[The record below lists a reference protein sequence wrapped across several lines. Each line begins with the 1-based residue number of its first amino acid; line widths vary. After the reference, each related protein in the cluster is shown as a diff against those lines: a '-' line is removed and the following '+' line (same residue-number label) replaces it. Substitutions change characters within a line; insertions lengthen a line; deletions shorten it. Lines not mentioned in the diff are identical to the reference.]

1 MPQRSI
7 DFPMADISL
16 GLSFDDVLLVP
27 ALSEVLPGEADLST
41 SVTSGI
47 QLNLPVVSAAMD
59 TVSEHELAIALAREG
74 GMGVIHRACPI
85 DDQAAMV
92 SKVKRSESAVILKP
106 LTVRRDYSVM
116 RVREIMERNGFSGF
130 PVVDEDE
137 LLVGMV
143 TGRDVRY
150 LDRPDAKVED
160 VMTPKDKLVTAPP
173 NTSHDEA
180 RRILYQNRIEK
191 LPLIY
196 DDGRLAGLITGSDIE
211 KRLTFTTAAKDGNG
225 HLRCGAAVGVGPDC
239 VDRGRAV
246 IDAGAD
252 ALFIDAATGHTSR
265 VIEVVEQLRAL
276 SDIPVVAG
284 NVVTEQGAR
293 DLVSAGVSAVKVGV
307 GPGSI
312 CTTRVIS
319 GVGMPQFT
327 AIRNVADYCRANG
340 VKVIADGGIR
350 YSGDIVKAIAAGADL
365 VMLGSLLAGTRE
377 SPGQTVHYQGR
388 RFKTYRGMGS
398 IGAMK
403 KGAGDRYSQ
412 NSSGKLVAEGVEGR
426 VPYKGPLSDVIFQLM
441 GGLKSGMGYVGAT
454 NLKELRE
461 RANFVR
467 VTPGGL
473 RESHVHD
480 IVITEEPTNYQP
492 LG

>member
-1 MPQRSI
+1 
-7 DFPMADISL
+7 MADISL
-16 GLSFDDVLLVP
+16 GYSFDDVLLVP
-27 ALSEVLPGEADLST
+27 ALSEVLPGEADLKT
-41 SVTSGI
+41 TLAKGI
-47 QLNLPVVSAAMD
+47 QLNLPIVSAAMD

-74 GMGVIHRACPI
+74 GMGVIHRACSI
-85 DDQAAMV
+85 EEQAAMV
-92 SKVKRSESAVILKP
+92 SKVKRSESAIILKP
-106 LTVRRDYSVM
+106 HTVRREDTVL
-116 RVREIMERNGFSGF
+116 RVREIMEENGFSGF
-130 PVVDEDE
+130 PVVDEE
-137 LLVGMV
+137 NRLVGMV

-150 LDRPDAKVED
+150 LDRDNALVSD
-160 VMTPKDKLVTAPP
+160 VMTPKERLVTGPP

-191 LPLIY
+191 LPLVY
-196 DDGRLAGLITGSDIE
+196 EDGRLAGLITGSDIE
-211 KRLTFTTAAKDGNG
+211 KRLTFTHAAKDASG

-239 VDRGRAV
+239 VERGQAL
-246 IDAGAD
+246 IEAGAD

-265 VIEVVEQLRAL
+265 VIDVIGQLVAL
-276 SDIPVVAG
+276 SDKPVIAG

-293 DLVSAGVSAVKVGV
+293 DLVSAGVSAIKVGV

-327 AIRNVADYCRANG
+327 AIRNVADVCRENG

-398 IGAMK
+398 IGAMQ
-403 KGAGDRYSQ
+403 KGAGDRYAQ

-426 VPYKGPLSDVIFQLM
+426 VPYKGPLADVVFQLM
-441 GGLKSGMGYVGAT
+441 GGLRSGMGYVGAT
-454 NLKELRE
+454 SLTELRE

>member
-1 MPQRSI
+1 VVGGSI

-27 ALSEVLPGEADLST
+27 ALSSVLPGDADLST
-41 SVTSGI
+41 LLAEGI
-47 QLNLPVVSAAMD
+47 PLSLPVVSAAMD
-59 TVSEHELAIALAREG
+59 TVSEHDLAIALAREG

-85 DDQAAMV
+85 DEQVVMV
-92 SKVKRSESAVILKP
+92 SRVKRSENAVILKP
-106 LTVRRDYSVM
+106 HTVRKEDTVDH
-116 RVREIMERNGFSGF
+116 VREIMAKNGFSGF
-130 PVVDEDE
+130 PVIDAEGHLE
-137 LLVGMV
+137 GMV

-150 LDRPDAKVED
+150 LDRTDATVAD
-160 VMTPKDKLVTAPP
+160 VMTTKERLITAPP
-173 NTSHDEA
+173 NTSLEEA

-191 LPLIY
+191 LPLV
-196 DDGRLAGLITGSDIE
+196 DANGKLAGLITGSDIE
-211 KRLTFTTAAKDGNG
+211 KRVTFTQAAKDANG
-225 HLRCGAAVGVGPDC
+225 RLRCGAAVGVGPDC
-239 VDRGRAV
+239 IDRGKAL
-246 IDAGAD
+246 IEAGAD
-252 ALFIDAATGHTSR
+252 ALFIDAATGHTR
-265 VIEVVEQLRAL
+265 HVMGVIEKLRSL
-276 SDIPVVAG
+276 SAVPVVAG

-293 DLVSAGVSAVKVGV
+293 DLVKAGANAIKVGV

-327 AIRNVADYCRANG
+327 AIRNVADHCRENG

-350 YSGDIVKAIAAGADL
+350 YSGDIVKALAAGADL

-377 SPGQTVHYQGR
+377 SPGQTVHFQGR

-398 IGAMK
+398 IGAMQ
-403 KGAGDRYSQ
+403 KGSGDRYGQ

-441 GGLKSGMGYVGAT
+441 GGLKSGMGYVGAS
-454 NLKELRE
+454 NLNELRE
-461 RANFVR
+461 RAQFTR
-467 VTPGGL
+467 ITAGGL

-492 LG
+492 IA

>member
-1 MPQRSI
+1 
-7 DFPMADISL
+7 MADISL
-16 GLSFDDVLLVP
+16 GYSFDDVLLVP
-27 ALSEVLPGEADLST
+27 ALSEVLPGEADLRT
-41 SVTSGI
+41 TLAEGI

-85 DDQAAMV
+85 EEQAAMV
-92 SKVKRSESAVILKP
+92 AKVKRSESAIILKP
-106 LTVRRDYSVM
+106 HTVRREDTVL
-116 RVREIMERNGFSGF
+116 RVRQIMEQNGFSGF
-130 PVVDEDE
+130 PVVDEDNI
-137 LLVGMV
+137 LVGMV

-150 LDRPDAKVED
+150 LDRDNALVAD
-160 VMTPKDKLVTAPP
+160 VMTPKEKLVTGPP

-191 LPLIY
+191 LPLVY
-196 DDGRLAGLITGSDIE
+196 EDGRLAGLITGSDIE
-211 KRLTFTTAAKDGNG
+211 KRLTFTHAAKDGSG

-239 VDRGRAV
+239 VERGQALLE
-246 IDAGAD
+246 AGAD

-265 VIEVVEQLRAL
+265 VIDVIGQLVAI
-276 SDIPVVAG
+276 SDKPVIAG

-293 DLVSAGVSAVKVGV
+293 DLVAAGVSAIKVGV

-327 AIRNVADYCRANG
+327 AIRNVADYCRQNG
-340 VKVIADGGIR
+340 VRVIADGGIR

-398 IGAMK
+398 IGAMQ
-403 KGAGDRYSQ
+403 KGAGDRYAQ

-426 VPYKGPLSDVIFQLM
+426 VPYKGPLADVVFQLM
-441 GGLKSGMGYVGAT
+441 GGLRSGMGYIGAT
-454 NLKELRE
+454 TLEELRQ
-461 RANFVR
+461 RAQFVR